1 MCKTNLSIR
10 STYHNIICKIEYV
23 LKYKTYHKVF
33 EFFFTDN
40 VYDFKTRDL
49 LFEEKLSELSMY
61 SVKRQDFHHFKTER
75 SIMGIMFTRTLTEAE
90 LFRQVT
96 LPSIRSYREF
106 LESFSEFLYFGGV
119 YLLKL
124 IYEVL

>member
-1 MCKTNLSIR
+1 
-10 STYHNIICKIEYV
+10 
-23 LKYKTYHKVF
+23 
-33 EFFFTDN
+33 
-40 VYDFKTRDL
+40 
-49 LFEEKLSELSMY
+49 MY

-96 LPSIRSYREF
+96 LPSIRRHREF